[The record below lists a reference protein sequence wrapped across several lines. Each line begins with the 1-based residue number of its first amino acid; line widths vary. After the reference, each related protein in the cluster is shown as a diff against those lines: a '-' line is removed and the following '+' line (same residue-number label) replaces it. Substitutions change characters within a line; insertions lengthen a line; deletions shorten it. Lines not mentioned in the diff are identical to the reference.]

1 MGFQLKMP
9 PPYIWYA
16 LFMSQAGLLFGFDTG
31 SIGPITVMEQFQKD
45 FGQLSPTL
53 HGVIISMILLTAA
66 IASVF
71 AGHLADKISRTH
83 TTCLGAGIFAVG
95 SLLQAIAGFGNS
107 SQSGKL
113 AVLLI
118 GRSIAGL
125 GEGFFLTSTQV
136 YIIEIAPGHVRGRV
150 TSILFMGI
158 TCGLCLGYFLC
169 YGTSRIEST
178 MAWRIPFIWQ
188 AVVAA
193 NLSFG
198 SLFMPHSHRWLLHVN
213 RRDEAMAIL
222 EKMGMGTAA
231 EREKQELLAIREN
244 ITTQETPRGRGFRA
258 NIAYAFRSLKLL
270 AKKQNRWRASLAIF
284 MMTCQQTTGIDGVLY
299 YAPVL
304 FSQAGLSSQSASF
317 LASGVTAILM
327 VICTAI
333 SLAYS
338 DRWGRR
344 PTLLYTGFGIV
355 LSMFLIGG
363 LYASPSAGATGAKWT
378 IVAAIY
384 LFVITFTI
392 GWSMILRIYAVE
404 IQPME
409 TRATV
414 NSLSHSA
421 NWVANYV
428 IALTTPVFL
437 ARSACGPYFFFG
449 GCTAFALL
457 VYIFYMPETQGIGSL
472 ENMDKV
478 FEITPLKR
486 LGTNLKERMNRRAGN
501 NTVSMLPSEF
511 EMQA

>member
-1 MGFQLKMP
+1 MGFRLKAP
-9 PPYIWYA
+9 PMYIW
-16 LFMSQAGLLFGFDTG
+16 
-31 SIGPITVMEQFQKD
+31 
-45 FGQLSPTL
+45 
-53 HGVIISMILLTAA
+53 
-66 IASVF
+66 
-71 AGHLADKISRTH
+71 
-83 TTCLGAGIFAVG
+83 
-95 SLLQAIAGFGNS
+95 
-107 SQSGKL
+107 
-113 AVLLI
+113 
-118 GRSIAGL
+118 
-125 GEGFFLTSTQV
+125 
-136 YIIEIAPGHVRGRV
+136 
-150 TSILFMGI
+150 
-158 TCGLCLGYFLC
+158 
-169 YGTSRIEST
+169 
-178 MAWRIPFIWQ
+178 
-188 AVVAA
+188 
-193 NLSFG
+193 
-198 SLFMPHSHRWLLHVN
+198 
-213 RRDEAMAIL
+213 RDEAMVTL
-222 EKMGMGTAA
+222 ERMGMGTAA
-231 EREKQELLAIREN
+231 EKEKQELLAIREN
-244 ITTQETPRGRGFRA
+244 VITQEAPRGIKSILSAGK
-258 NIAYAFRSLKLL
+258 SLKLL

-284 MMTCQQTTGIDGVLY
+284 MMICQQTTGIDGVLY

-304 FSQAGLSSQSASF
+304 FSQAGLSSQSSSF

-327 VICTAI
+327 LICTAI
-333 SLAYS
+333 SLTYS

-363 LYASPSAGATGAKWT
+363 LYASPSANTSGAKWT

-457 VYIFYMPETQGIGSL
+457 VYIMYMPETQGIGSL

-478 FEITPLKR
+478 FEITPLKK
-486 LGTNLKERMNRRAGN
+486 LGKSLKERVNRTGN
-501 NTVSMLPSEF
+501 TTGSILPSEF
-511 EMQA
+511 EMQTAA

>member
-1 MGFQLKMP
+1 MGFRLKAP
-9 PPYIWYA
+9 PMYIWYA
-16 LFMSQAGLLFGFDTG
+16 LFVSQAGLLFGFDTG
-31 SIGPITVMEQFQKD
+31 SISPITVMDQFQRD
-45 FGQLSPTL
+45 FGHTSPTM

-66 IASVF
+66 ISSVF
-71 AGHLADKISRTH
+71 AGHLADKISRTY
-83 TTCLGAGIFAVG
+83 TTCLGAGIFAIG
-95 SLLQAIAGFGNS
+95 SLLQAIAGLGEGTRS
-107 SQSGKL
+107 AKL
-113 AVLLI
+113 GVLLL
-118 GRSIAGL
+118 GRSIAGI

-136 YIIEIAPGHVRGRV
+136 YIIEIAPGHVRGR
-150 TSILFMGI
+150 TGIATILSLGSI
-158 TCGLCLGYFLC
+158 FL
-169 YGTSRIEST
+169 
-178 MAWRIPFIWQ
+178 
-188 AVVAA
+188 
-193 NLSFG
+193 
-198 SLFMPHSHRWLLHVN
+198 PHSPRWLLHVN
-213 RRDEAMAIL
+213 RRDEAMVTL
-222 EKMGMGTAA
+222 ERMGMGTAA
-231 EREKQELLAIREN
+231 EKEKQELLAIREN
-244 ITTQETPRGRGFRA
+244 VITQEAPRGIKSILSAGK
-258 NIAYAFRSLKLL
+258 SLKLL

-284 MMTCQQTTGIDGVLY
+284 MMICQQTTGIDGVLY

-304 FSQAGLSSQSASF
+304 FSQAGLSSQSSSF

-327 VICTAI
+327 LICTAI
-333 SLAYS
+333 SLTYS

-363 LYASPSAGATGAKWT
+363 LYASPSANTSGAKWT

-437 ARSACGPYFFFG
+437 SRSACGPYFFFG

-457 VYIFYMPETQGIGSL
+457 VYIMYMPETQGIGSL

-478 FEITPLKR
+478 FEITPLKKLR
-486 LGTNLKERMNRRAGN
+486 KSLKERVNRTGN
-501 NTVSMLPSEF
+501 TTGSILPSEF
-511 EMQA
+511 EMQTAA

>member
-1 MGFQLKMP
+1 MGFQIKAP
-9 PPYIWYA
+9 PRYIWYA
-16 LFMSQAGLLFGFDTG
+16 LFVSQAGLLFGFDTG
-31 SIGPITVMEQFQKD
+31 SIGPITVMDQFQKD
-45 FGQLSPTL
+45 FGHTSPTM

-66 IASVF
+66 ISSVF
-71 AGHLADKISRTH
+71 AGHLADKISRTY
-83 TTCLGAGIFAVG
+83 TTCLGAGIFAIG
-95 SLLQAIAGFGNS
+95 SLLQAIAGFGEGTRS
-107 SQSGKL
+107 AKL
-113 AVLLI
+113 GVLLL
-118 GRSIAGL
+118 GRSIAGI

-158 TCGLCLGYFLC
+158 TGGLCFGYFLC
-169 YGTSRIEST
+169 YATSRIQST
-178 MAWRIPFIWQ
+178 MAWRIPFLWQ
-188 AVVAA
+188 TGIATI
-193 NLSFG
+193 LSLG
-198 SLFMPHSHRWLLHVN
+198 SIFLPHSPRWLLHVN
-213 RRDEAMAIL
+213 RRDEAMVTL
-222 EKMGMGTAA
+222 ERMGMGTAA

-244 ITTQETPRGRGFRA
+244 VVTQEAPRGIKSILSAGK
-258 NIAYAFRSLKLL
+258 SLKLL

-284 MMTCQQTTGIDGVLY
+284 MMICQQTTGIDGVLY

-304 FSQAGLSSQSASF
+304 FSQAGLSSQSSSF

-333 SLAYS
+333 SLTYS

-363 LYASPSAGATGAKWT
+363 LYASPSANTQGAKWT

-392 GWSMILRIYAVE
+392 GWSMILRIYTVE

-457 VYIFYMPETQGIGSL
+457 VYILYMPETQGIGSL

-478 FEITPLKR
+478 FEITPLKK
-486 LGTNLKERMNRRAGN
+486 LGKSLKERVNRAGN
-501 NTVSMLPSEF
+501 TTGSILPNEF
-511 EMQA
+511 EMQVPA

>member
-1 MGFQLKMP
+1 MGLRLKMP
-9 PPYIWYA
+9 PPYIRYA

-31 SIGPITVMEQFQKD
+31 SIGPITVMQQFQKD
-45 FGQLSPTL
+45 FGDLSPTL

-66 IASVF
+66 VSSIF

-83 TTCLGAGIFAVG
+83 TTCVGAGIFAIG
-95 SLLQAIAGFGNS
+95 SLLQAIAGLGS
-107 SQSGKL
+107 SSRAGKL
-113 AVLLI
+113 GALLL
-118 GRSIAGL
+118 GRSIAGI
-125 GEGFFLTSTQV
+125 GEGFFLTSAQV
-136 YIIEIAPGHVRGRV
+136 YLVEIAPGHVRGRV
-150 TSILFMGI
+150 VSILFIRI
-158 TCGLCLGYFLC
+158 TSGLCLGYFLC
-169 YGTSRIEST
+169 YGTSLITST
-178 MAWRIPFIWQ
+178 IAWRIPFIWQ
-188 AVVAA
+188 AGVAIS
-193 NLSFG
+193 LSVG
-198 SLFMPHSHRWLLHVN
+198 SLFLPHSPRWLLHVN
-213 RRDEAMAIL
+213 RRDEAMAVL

-231 EREKQELLAIREN
+231 EREKQELLAIRE
-244 ITTQETPRGRGFRA
+244 TVATQETGAGRGLRA
-258 NIAYAFRSLKLL
+258 NAAHAAKSLKLL

-327 VICTAI
+327 LVCTAI

-363 LYASPSAGATGAKWT
+363 LYASPVSAGAAGAKWT

-404 IQPME
+404 IQPIE

-421 NWVANYV
+421 NWVVNYV

-457 VYIFYMPETQGIGSL
+457 VYIMYMPETQGIGSL

-478 FEITPLKR
+478 FEIAPFKKLSIR
-486 LGTNLKERMNRRAGN
+486 LKERVQCAGN
-501 NTVSMLPSEF
+501 GTGAARPSEF
-511 EMQA
+511 EIQV

>member
-1 MGFQLKMP
+1 MGFQFEPKLP

-16 LFMSQAGLLFGFDTG
+16 LFVSQAGLLFGFDTG
-31 SIGPITVMEQFQKD
+31 SIGPITVMNQFIDD
-45 FGQLSPTL
+45 FGHISPTM

-66 IASVF
+66 ISSVF
-71 AGHLADKISRTH
+71 AGHLADKISRTY

-95 SLLQAIAGFGNS
+95 SALQAVAGLGES
-107 SQSGKL
+107 SSSAKIG
-113 AVLLI
+113 VLLL
-118 GRSIAGL
+118 GRSIAGI
-125 GEGFFLTSTQV
+125 GEGFFLTSAQV
-136 YIIEIAPGHVRGRV
+136 YVIEIAPGHVRGRV

-158 TCGLCLGYFLC
+158 TGGLCLGYFLC
-169 YGTSRIEST
+169 YGTAQLEST

-188 AVVAA
+188 ATIATI
-193 NLSFG
+193 LSCG
-198 SLFMPHSHRWLLHVN
+198 SLLLPHSPRWLLHVN
-213 RRDEAMAIL
+213 RRDEAMVVL

-244 ITTQETPRGRGFRA
+244 VVTQETPLGLRSILNAGK
-258 NIAYAFRSLKLL
+258 SLKLL

-284 MMTCQQTTGIDGVLY
+284 MMICQQTTGIDGVLY

-304 FSQAGLSSQSASF
+304 FSQAGLSSQSSSF

-327 VICTAI
+327 VFCTAI
-333 SLAYS
+333 ALTYA

-363 LYASPSAGATGAKWT
+363 LYASPAADTEGAKWT
-378 IVAAIY
+378 VVAAIY
-384 LFVITFTI
+384 IFVITFTI
-392 GWSMILRIYAVE
+392 GWSMILRLYAVE

-449 GCTAFALL
+449 ACTAFAVLI
-457 VYIFYMPETQGIGSL
+457 YILYMPETQGIGSL

-478 FEITPLKR
+478 FEVTPLKKFGKNIKNKIGR
-486 LGTNLKERMNRRAGN
+486 NGKSNV
-501 NTVSMLPSEF
+501 TVLPSEF
-511 EMQA
+511 EMQV

>member
-1 MGFQLKMP
+1 MGFKLKTP

-16 LFMSQAGLLFGFDTG
+16 LFVSQAGLLFGFDTG
-31 SIGPITVMEQFQKD
+31 SIGPITVMDQFQED
-45 FGQLSPTL
+45 FGHTSPTM

-66 IASVF
+66 ASSVF
-71 AGHLADKISRTH
+71 AGHLADKVSRTH

-95 SLLQAIAGFGNS
+95 SVLQAIAGFGTTIRS
-107 SQSGKL
+107 SKL
-113 AVLLI
+113 GVLLL
-118 GRSIAGL
+118 GRSIAGI
-125 GEGFFLTSTQV
+125 GEGFFLTSAQV

-150 TSILFMGI
+150 TSILFIGI
-158 TCGLCLGYFLC
+158 TLGLCLGYFLC
-169 YGTSRIEST
+169 YGTSQINST
-178 MAWRIPFIWQ
+178 LAWRIPFLWQ
-188 AVVAA
+188 TAIATI
-193 NLSFG
+193 LSCG
-198 SLFMPHSHRWLLHVN
+198 SLLLPHSPRWLLHVN
-213 RRDEAMAIL
+213 RRDEAMVVL

-244 ITTQETPRGRGFRA
+244 VTTQEGKSQGIKSILDAGKSIR
-258 NIAYAFRSLKLL
+258 LL

-284 MMTCQQTTGIDGVLY
+284 MMICQQTTGIDGVLY

-304 FSQAGLSSQSASF
+304 FSQAGLSSQSSSF

-327 VICTAI
+327 VFCTAL
-333 SLAYS
+333 SLTYS

-363 LYASPSAGATGAKWT
+363 LYASPNANTAGAKWT

-421 NWVANYV
+421 NWIANYV

-449 GCTAFALL
+449 GCTAFAVLICIL
-457 VYIFYMPETQGIGSL
+457 YMPETQGIGSL

-478 FEITPLKR
+478 FEITPLRKLSKNIKGR
-486 LGTNLKERMNRRAGN
+486 INRAGN
-501 NTVSMLPSEF
+501 GTGSVLPTEF

>member
-1 MGFQLKMP
+1 MGFKIKAP
-9 PPYIWYA
+9 PRYIWYA
-16 LFMSQAGLLFGFDTG
+16 LFVSQAGLLFGFDTG
-31 SIGPITVMEQFQKD
+31 SIGPITVMDQFQKD
-45 FGQLSPTL
+45 FGHTSPTM

-66 IASVF
+66 ISSVF
-71 AGHLADKISRTH
+71 AGHLADKISRTY
-83 TTCLGAGIFAVG
+83 TTCLGSGIFAIG
-95 SLLQAIAGFGNS
+95 SLLQAVAGFGETS
-107 SQSGKL
+107 RSAKL
-113 AVLLI
+113 GVLLL
-118 GRSIAGL
+118 GRSIAGI
-125 GEGFFLTSTQV
+125 GEGFFLTSVQV

-158 TCGLCLGYFLC
+158 TSGLCYGYFLC
-169 YGTSRIEST
+169 YATSRIQST

-188 AVVAA
+188 TGVATI
-193 NLSFG
+193 LSLG
-198 SLFMPHSHRWLLHVN
+198 SIFLPHSPRWLLHVN
-213 RRDEAMAIL
+213 RRDEAMVTL

-231 EREKQELLAIREN
+231 EKEKQELLAIREN
-244 ITTQETPRGRGFRA
+244 VITQESPRGIKSILNAGK
-258 NIAYAFRSLKLL
+258 SLKLL

-284 MMTCQQTTGIDGVLY
+284 MMICQQTTGIDGVLY

-304 FSQAGLSSQSASF
+304 FSQAGLSSQSSSF

-327 VICTAI
+327 LFCTAI
-333 SLAYS
+333 SLTYS

-363 LYASPSAGATGAKWT
+363 LYASPNANTQAGKWT

-384 LFVITFTI
+384 MFVITFTI

-457 VYIFYMPETQGIGSL
+457 VYILYMPETQGIGSL

-478 FEITPLKR
+478 FEITPLKK
-486 LGTNLKERMNRRAGN
+486 LGKSLKERVNRAGN
-501 NTVSMLPSEF
+501 GTGSILPNEF
-511 EMQA
+511 EMQAAA

>member
-1 MGFQLKMP
+1 MGFQLKAP

-31 SIGPITVMEQFQKD
+31 SIGPITVMEQFQND
-45 FGQLSPTL
+45 FGRTSPTM

-66 IASVF
+66 ISSIF

-83 TTCLGAGIFAVG
+83 TTCLGAGIFAIG
-95 SLLQAIAGFGNS
+95 SLLQATAGFGQNS
-107 SQSGKL
+107 RGTKL
-113 AVLLI
+113 GVLLL
-118 GRSIAGL
+118 GRSVAGI
-125 GEGFFLTSTQV
+125 GEGFFLTSAQV

-150 TSILFMGI
+150 TSILFIGI
-158 TCGLCLGYFLC
+158 TSGLCLGYFLC
-169 YGTSRIEST
+169 YGTSQLSST

-188 AVVAA
+188 AGIASI
-193 NLSFG
+193 LSVG
-198 SLFMPHSHRWLLHVN
+198 SLLLPHSPRWLLHVN
-213 RRDEAMAIL
+213 RRDEAMVVL

-244 ITTQETPRGRGFRA
+244 VNTQEAPRGIKSILNAGK
-258 NIAYAFRSLKLL
+258 SLKLL

-284 MMTCQQTTGIDGVLY
+284 MMICQQTTGIDGVLY

-304 FSQAGLSSQSASF
+304 FSQAGLSSQSSSF

-333 SLAYS
+333 SLSYS

-344 PTLLYTGFGIV
+344 PTLLYTGYGIV

-363 LYASPSAGATGAKWT
+363 LYASPSANTQGAKWT

-392 GWSMILRIYAVE
+392 GWSMILRIYTVE

-437 ARSACGPYFFFG
+437 ARSASGPYFFFG

-457 VYIFYMPETQGIGSL
+457 ICILYMPETQGIGSL

-478 FEITPLKR
+478 FEITPLRKLSR
-486 LGTNLKERMNRRAGN
+486 NIKGRINRAGN
-501 NTVSMLPSEF
+501 TSVLPSEF